1 MVCAHAITRNRRTTR
16 NGHTHRFPHRWNS
29 IWIMDMAKTLVIGA
43 YVCVVC
49 CWSGGETFYSG
60 AAQISEWESQGVYAS
75 HVCACKKK
83 APGLAIDQSKQRA
96 PMTNGHVCTA
106 NNNPLSTIIIA
117 NNNINDIHINFSF
130 SLSTH
135 THTFAACFS
144 CRIGGQQTSTQY
156 VSCAWPPARH
166 TFHTSILLA
175 RARLLFRV
183 DLAFQYHLE
192 KEEEETEKNTN
203 HHEQSTKCPLI
214 RAPHTHTY
222 FYIAYRS
229 KKQKATTNKIILYVQ
244 KKYEY
249 MVY

>member
-29 IWIMDMAKTLVIGA
+29 IWIMGMAKTLVIGA

-106 NNNPLSTIIIA
+106 NNNPQSTIIIA

-135 THTFAACFS
+135 THTHSPLVFRVALADNKRQHNMSLVLDRPLAIHFIPLS
-144 CRIGGQQTSTQY
+144 CLR
-156 VSCAWPPARH
+156 
-166 TFHTSILLA
+166 A
-175 RARLLFRV
+175 RASFF
-183 DLAFQYHLE
+183 A
-192 KEEEETEKNTN
+192 
-203 HHEQSTKCPLI
+203 
-214 RAPHTHTY
+214 
-222 FYIAYRS
+222 
-229 KKQKATTNKIILYVQ
+229 
-244 KKYEY
+244 
-249 MVY
+249 

>member
-16 NGHTHRFPHRWNS
+16 NGHTHRFSHRWNS

-75 HVCACKKK
+75 HVCA
-83 APGLAIDQSKQRA
+83 PGLAIDQSKQRA

-106 NNNPLSTIIIA
+106 NNNPQSTIIIA

-203 HHEQSTKCPLI
+203 RHEQSTKCPLI
-214 RAPHTHTY
+214 RAPHTHTLYTY